1 MDRRSLLLGATAG
14 LVEIARGR
22 SPARASSEPLV
33 LKWADLVPPAP
44 PRNGQPARPM
54 IAEGEVDIM
63 EFAMRDGPLDDSHG
77 DPREPE
83 DRWMSRPGRSRR
95 PPAAVVPSLDGK
107 RVKIGGYVV
116 PLDLDA
122 RTVKEL
128 LLVPFV
134 GACIHV
140 PPPPSNQV
148 IHVMAQTAF
157 KMRDLFDPVWV
168 TGVLTIVQS
177 STELADASYA
187 LAAESVSLR

>member
-1 MDRRSLLLGATAG
+1 MDRRNLLLGATAG
-14 LVEIARGR
+14 LTELARSR
-22 SPARASSEPLV
+22 SPALASSEPLA

-44 PRNGQPARPM
+44 PRTGSPARPM

-63 EFAMRDGPLDDSHG
+63 EFALRDGPLADIHS

-83 DRWMSRPGRSRR
+83 GRWMSRARRSRR
-95 PPAAVVPSLDGK
+95 PPAAVVQSLDGK

-116 PLDLDA
+116 PLDLEA
-122 RTVKEL
+122 RSVKEL

-148 IHVMAQTAF
+148 IHVTAQTAF
-157 KMRDLFDPVWV
+157 RIRDLFDPVWV
-168 TGVLTIVQS
+168 SGRLSVVQS
-177 STELADASYA
+177 STELADAGYA
-187 LAAESVSLR
+187 LAAESVSPR

>member
-1 MDRRSLLLGATAG
+1 VELLAL
-14 LVEIARGR
+14 
-22 SPARASSEPLV
+22 
-33 LKWADLVPPAP
+33 
-44 PRNGQPARPM
+44 
-54 IAEGEVDIM
+54 
-63 EFAMRDGPLDDSHG
+63 DGPLVANSDWAQGGIIYEPG
-77 DPREPE
+77 DPARLGA
-83 DRWMSRPGRSRR
+83 DIVAASDGTSN
-95 PPAAVVPSLDGK
+95 PAAVEQLVREGP
-107 RVKIGGYVV
+107 
-116 PLDLDA
+116 A
-122 RTVKEL
+122 AVKEL

>member
-1 MDRRSLLLGATAG
+1 
-14 LVEIARGR
+14 
-22 SPARASSEPLV
+22 
-33 LKWADLVPPAP
+33 
-44 PRNGQPARPM
+44 
-54 IAEGEVDIM
+54 
-63 EFAMRDGPLDDSHG
+63 
-77 DPREPE
+77 
-83 DRWMSRPGRSRR
+83 MSRPRRSRR